1 MADPL
6 TPSLLILFLER
17 GLFLVQLSEVGIISW
32 LQEEQ
37 HDLLL
42 KTMVICPMSPI
53 LTQTM
58 DICPM
63 SPILTQTG
71 LFLHIKELY
80 LDQIMQLFWN
90 SSTGAPL

>member
-17 GLFLVQLSEVGIISW
+17 VLFLVQLSEVGIISW
-32 LQEEQ
+32 LEEEQ
-37 HDLLL
+37 YDLLL

-71 LFLHIKELY
+71 LFMHIKELY
-80 LDQIMQLFWN
+80 LDQIMQLFW
-90 SSTGAPL
+90 SSS